1 MQFLEVSVAELKI
14 LQIFT
19 KKQKKKKEFGDITVD
34 FSHKKSYFIIFLNM
48 QIRNG

>member
-19 KKQKKKKEFGDITVD
+19 KKKKKEFGDITVD

-48 QIRNG
+48 QIRND